1 MSNRVKPVI
10 TTFALSSVLVLAGC
24 ASSPARSPSGSARAS
39 AAPTRV
45 ATPVPAATA
54 TATAATGANSVDVT
68 VMEFNVKTS
77 VAEASAGDVTF
88 KVTNE
93 GPDDQHEFVVIK
105 TDLRPGNLPTKNNG
119 SVDEDGEGIEVIDE
133 LEEMDVGATDE
144 LTVSLQPGA
153 YVLICNV
160 YDAEENEAH
169 YQEGMRTA
177 FTVE

>member
-1 MSNRVKPVI
+1 MSYRVRPVI

-24 ASSPARSPSGSARAS
+24 AASPAGSPTGSARSS
-39 AAPTRV
+39 AVPTRA

-54 TATAATGANSVDVT
+54 TPTAATTVKTVDVT
-68 VMEFNVKTS
+68 VREFKVEPSLAK
-77 VAEASAGDVTF
+77 ASAGDVRF
-88 KVTNE
+88 KVTNQ

-119 SVDEDGEGIEVIDE
+119 SVDEDGEGIEVINE
-133 LEEMDVGATDE
+133 LEDIDVGATDE
-144 LTVSLQPGA
+144 LTVSLQPGS

-169 YQEGMRTA
+169 YEEGMHTA